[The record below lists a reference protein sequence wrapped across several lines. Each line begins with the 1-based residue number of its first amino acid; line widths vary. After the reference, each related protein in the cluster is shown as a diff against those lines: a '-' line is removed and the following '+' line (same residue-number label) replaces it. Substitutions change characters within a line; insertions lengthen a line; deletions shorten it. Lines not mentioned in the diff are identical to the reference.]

1 MNMSKFIGAVLIL
14 ISLLIGYIGINKI
27 DDNAKEVNLL
37 GLRIDVSNESEKQQG
52 YLYVGLA
59 VLLFSGG
66 IFVVNKTT
74 KA

>member
-1 MNMSKFIGAVLIL
+1 MNMSKFIGIALIV

-27 DDNAKEVNLL
+27 DDNAKEINLL

-59 VLLFSGG
+59 VILFSSG
-66 IFVVNKTT
+66 IFIVNKT